1 MTEPSDMDRL
11 VSRLRD
17 WPDSVK
23 ADEAMP
29 ILDDVC
35 AVYRTADDD
44 QRAALRAVLR
54 KTPLACDHLLEPYL
68 EWVAVEQGQSEFLKL
83 LEAALTAVSITGGFG
98 DSRDTLLWLDSLWT
112 AAEQHG
118 IDPKP
123 VFEEFAELS
132 DTEETRHPIFGGS
145 TKGLI
150 LLLLQYSPTT
160 GKPRGGD
167 SIGPTSST
175 HTESKMPKPKRKSWW
190 KFWKRNDLRL

>member
-1 MTEPSDMDRL
+1 MRKPEITEPSDIDRL

-23 ADEAMP
+23 ADEVMP
-29 ILDDVC
+29 FLNDVC
-35 AVYRTADDD
+35 AAYRTTTDQ
-44 QRAALRAVLR
+44 QRADLRAVVR
-54 KTPLACDHLLEPYL
+54 KTPLLCVHLLEPYL
-68 EWVAVEQGQSEFLKL
+68 EWVAAEQGQSEFLKL
-83 LEAALTAVSITGGFG
+83 LEAALTAVSITGGYN
-98 DSRDTLLWLDSLWT
+98 DSRDALLWLDSLWT

-167 SIGPTSST
+167 CMGPTPSA
-175 HTESKMPKPKRKSWW
+175 P
-190 KFWKRNDLRL
+190 RNRR